1 MIESKELRIGNYVHE
16 KDYGLRKVVKID
28 NRDGHDNLYRD
39 AYGDASGGIIKP
51 IPLTEE
57 WLVKFGI
64 LTFKDISNDKDK
76 GSIYFDSDT
85 NSFYIYSGMGSY
97 ESYGFEVKCE
107 YVHQL
112 QNLYFA
118 LTGEELTIK

>member
-1 MIESKELRIGNYVHE
+1 MKANELRLENLVESLEAVLTVDTITSGSSV
-16 KDYGLRKVVKID
+16 DLRTAEGKIY
-28 NRDGHDNLYRD
+28 NTPLELC
-39 AYGDASGGIIKP
+39 KP

-64 LTFKDISNDKDK
+64 YTYESKEFLNK
-76 GSIYFDSDT
+76 GVVYYSSD
-85 NSFYIYSGMGSY
+85 NVFYIYSGMGD
-97 ESYGFEVKCE
+97 EDSYGFKIEIK

-118 LTGEELTIK
+118 LTNEELIIK